1 MGVMSLRPPSF
12 KAHFLGSWGFYVF
25 LYQLRKTAVPFHKA
39 WPGSNEDHMHTKL
52 GANPEVKPESR
63 ARHCHLPTFSI
74 CPFSYAKLTS
84 APVLWSILGVSGPSW
99 SFALPSYE
107 LSLQFLFRNTRSV
120 VQTLA
125 PRPCQA
131 SPLLQLLPS
140 LCPPPLH
147 ATVSPTHLLT
157 GEVPEG
163 FAIVRPS
170 EGLCFVFCLFILSN
184 PCSMESWP

>member
-74 CPFSYAKLTS
+74 CPFSYVKLTC
-84 APVLWSILGVSGPSW
+84 APVLWSILGSLDLPGALLFHPMNFRSSFCSGTHDLW
-99 SFALPSYE
+99 
-107 LSLQFLFRNTRSV
+107 FR
-120 VQTLA
+120 
-125 PRPCQA
+125 
-131 SPLLQLLPS
+131 LQLPGPARLLHFYS
-140 LCPPPLH
+140 SSHLSILLHSMPP
-147 ATVSPTHLLT
+147 
-157 GEVPEG
+157 
-163 FAIVRPS
+163 
-170 EGLCFVFCLFILSN
+170 
-184 PCSMESWP
+184 